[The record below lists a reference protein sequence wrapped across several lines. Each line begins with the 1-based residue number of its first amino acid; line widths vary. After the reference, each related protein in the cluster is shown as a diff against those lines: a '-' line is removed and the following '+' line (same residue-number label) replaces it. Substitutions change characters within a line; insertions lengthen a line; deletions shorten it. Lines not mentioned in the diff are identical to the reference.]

1 MTETRQPFLER
12 VTNSSAVFGFA
23 RRIAATSTIWAV
35 GTTAATW
42 IVKASH
48 HTFLA
53 TQTLRSTDATVIARR
68 LASVG
73 ADSRAV
79 STLWAFT
86 IPPVAAWHDSGVTR
100 FATHFMRLDLQ
111 SKIQA
116 TGIAIAVA
124 VIVHIV
130 LLRALH
136 VPVQALGWG
145 TRACL
150 LTAGVVMI
158 RWSRPVA
165 AGWRDRTA
173 QGSIGEQQ

>member
-12 VTNSSAVFGFA
+12 ATNSSVVFGFA
-23 RRIAATSTIWAV
+23 RRVAATSTIWAV
-35 GTTAATW
+35 GTIAAAW

-53 TQTLRSTDATVIARR
+53 TRTPRSPDATVVARR

-79 STLWAFT
+79 SSIWALT
-86 IPPVAAWHDSGVTR
+86 IPTVAAWHESGVTR
-100 FATHFMRLDLQ
+100 LATHFTRLDLQ

-116 TGIAIAVA
+116 AGIAVA
-124 VIVHIV
+124 VAVMVHIV

-158 RWSRPVA
+158 RWPRPVA

-173 QGSIGEQQ
+173 HGSIGKQE